1 MKHLIGMN
9 LSQAK
14 EALKQEHGVKRMGE
28 KRFQAILNKAISM
41 GQIALQGDLITAPSS
56 SIFGDSTPSDTPSP
70 SRRSPEQE
78 QTQDQPLPVRA
89 PLPQDL
95 SVDQLI
101 APRSCPTTITD
112 DIHKVNA
119 WLKDISEEA
128 RWHGITNFHA
138 TATHPEHPQG
148 GGSVCFTQDD
158 THPINTLSDHA
169 LALLGLT
176 DQVTPDLSE
185 LPRLGDLYHY
195 RTYQGNLVQG
205 EVLGVYCFM
214 EVANPDGS
222 YQTVSLTEAAV
233 KKKETP
239 KPYSLTSYLSDN
251 RKLTAERDR
260 LLKEIEQ
267 LKSIKEDLS

>member
-14 EALKQEHGVKRMGE
+14 EALKQELGVKRMGDN
-28 KRFQAILNKAISM
+28 RFQALLNKAISM
-41 GQIALQGDLITAPSS
+41 GQIALQGDLITAPSA
-56 SIFGDSTPSDTPSP
+56 SIFGETPSTETPKPKSD
-70 SRRSPEQE
+70 EG
-78 QTQDQPLPVRA
+78 TNPLPVRA
-89 PLPQDL
+89 PLPNEL
-95 SVDQLI
+95 SVDHLI

-148 GGSVCFTQDD
+148 GGSVSFTQDD
-158 THPINTLSDHA
+158 THPINTLSTQAH
-169 LALLGLT
+169 ALLGLT
-176 DQVTPDLSE
+176 DQAIPDLSE
-185 LPRLGDLYHY
+185 VPRLGDLYHY
-195 RTYQGNLVQG
+195 RTYQGNIVQG

-233 KKKETP
+233 KKNKTP
-239 KPYSLTSYLSDN
+239 KPYSLTTYLSDN

-260 LLKEIEQ
+260 LLKEIEE
-267 LKSIKEDLS
+267 LKALKEELS